1 MYKVWVFL
9 KRRVVTFASYRMA
22 LVMSFL
28 GVLLSSLQF
37 YFMSRMLGD
46 GLYIPSLSPYGGD
59 LMSYLIIGSSFLGL
73 VNVGLTSFSGAIR
86 NEQLT
91 GTLEFLLMSETP
103 LWQILAYSAVADFLG
118 AAVGT
123 VVVFAAMALCIGMEV
138 HANLGAAGVV
148 LLLAVISMSGIGL
161 MSAGMIMVTKQGDPV
176 SWVFGVLSGF
186 MSGAVFPVELL
197 PSALRYL
204 SRLLPSSHALSALRK
219 AITANAS
226 LSEVSG
232 DVASLALLAL
242 VYVPLGILAL
252 SQGFNIARSRGG
264 LAEY

>member
-161 MSAGMIMVTKQGDPV
+161 MSA
-176 SWVFGVLSGF
+176 
-186 MSGAVFPVELL
+186 SGAVFPVELL